1 MKFIDLSRQYEQIK
15 NEIDENIKR
24 VLNNADFIMG
34 QDVLTL
40 EKELAEYVGVKHCIS
55 CANGTDAM
63 TLVLMAWGIKEKDAV
78 FVPTFTFFST
88 AEVVSLCGAT
98 PIFVD
103 IDPRTFNIDVNK
115 LEETIKHV
123 IEENKLIPKAIIPV
137 DLFGQSANY
146 PKIMEIAKKYNLK
159 VLSDSAQGFGGSIN
173 GKMNGSF
180 GDVATT
186 SFFPAKPLGCYGD
199 GGAIFTNDD
208 ELAGIL
214 KSLRV
219 HGKGETKYDNIRIG
233 MNSRLDTIQ
242 AAILLPKLKIFKD
255 FELIKRNEIASK
267 YNELLEDVV
276 TTPKILDGY
285 ISSWAQYSILLKSE
299 EERNKVKDS
308 LKEKGIPSMVYYEIP
323 LHLQTAYKNNFKRYT
338 DLSVSEDICKRI
350 LSLPMHPYLT
360 DEEIAYI
367 ANAVKEVL

>member
-208 ELAGIL
+208 ELANIL